1 MDFELFKSH
10 RISLNTISL
19 KWVSVPKIQKD
30 KIELIKYICSLSS
43 DPSTFIPNIDFIG
56 ENTVTMWGP
65 DGWENNLPVFSYLAK
80 YTDSQDVVINVD
92 KRIGGTWEELEDY
105 AWKLADPLGRIPA
118 HSRTGTKRIDVN
130 YGKKSNKFFDIYT
143 KYYDTIQFFNN

>member
-1 MDFELFKSH
+1 
-10 RISLNTISL
+10 
-19 KWVSVPKIQKD
+19 
-30 KIELIKYICSLSS
+30 
-43 DPSTFIPNIDFIG
+43 
-56 ENTVTMWGP
+56 MWGP

-130 YGKKSNKFFDIYT
+130 YGKKSNKFFNTYI
-143 KYYDTIQFFNN
+143 KYSDTVQFLTTNLLNDLC

>member
-1 MDFELFKSH
+1 
-10 RISLNTISL
+10 
-19 KWVSVPKIQKD
+19 
-30 KIELIKYICSLSS
+30 
-43 DPSTFIPNIDFIG
+43 
-56 ENTVTMWGP
+56 MWGP

-105 AWKLADPLGRIPA
+105 AWKLADPLGRIPD

-130 YGKKSNKFFDIYT
+130 YGKKSNKFFDTYT
-143 KYYDTIQFFNN
+143 KYFDTVQFSLQLIQRYTYRVLQTIQLKLILSWVWAERAVLGRAKTALKFKYEI

>member
-1 MDFELFKSH
+1 MLKFRKMKS
-10 RISLNTISL
+10 NQT
-19 KWVSVPKIQKD
+19 
-30 KIELIKYICSLSS
+30 CSLSS

-130 YGKKSNKFFDIYT
+130 YGKKSNKFL
-143 KYYDTIQFFNN
+143 DT

>member
-1 MDFELFKSH
+1 
-10 RISLNTISL
+10 
-19 KWVSVPKIQKD
+19 
-30 KIELIKYICSLSS
+30 
-43 DPSTFIPNIDFIG
+43 
-56 ENTVTMWGP
+56 MWGP

-130 YGKKSNKFFDIYT
+130 YGKKSNEFFYTYT
-143 KYYDTIQFFNN
+143 KYSDTVLFLSQLILNDLCSNTYKEFALAMIFEQ

>member
-1 MDFELFKSH
+1 
-10 RISLNTISL
+10 
-19 KWVSVPKIQKD
+19 
-30 KIELIKYICSLSS
+30 
-43 DPSTFIPNIDFIG
+43 
-56 ENTVTMWGP
+56 MWGP

-92 KRIGGTWEELEDY
+92 KRIEGTWEELEDY

-130 YGKKSNKFFDIYT
+130 YGKKSNKFLIHILNT
-143 KYYDTIQFFNN
+143 LIQFSFYYNYNRVASTNDH